1 MTNFILY
8 YFTLQT
14 LLLTIKQPE
23 KQPSRGVLKK
33 KFSQSMQQIFSRTP
47 MPKVNFNKVAKDT
60 YKNTSGRLLM
70 QPGTLINRPENSL
83 PKNISQNFK
92 YCRGNAKRE
101 RKYTISIPG
110 LWQQRSSSLMRIIA
124 TC

>member
-14 LLLTIKQPE
+14 LLLTIKQSE

-33 KFSQSMQQIFSRTP
+33 KFSQSIQQIFSRTP

-70 QPGTLINRPENSL
+70 QPDTLINRPENSL

-92 YCRGNAKRE
+92 YCRANAKRE
-101 RKYTISIPG
+101 RKYTKNEE
-110 LWQQRSSSLMRIIA
+110 
-124 TC
+124 